1 MLVHCLHIFMEF
13 WKFAMLSYP
22 RDFYIFWLKE
32 KSLNTSEQQAR
43 EKILTEEIDKIYQTT
58 KEAIVK
64 KDTTIRAAILTEQS
78 SSAPQDRSNE
88 DSTLQNVMEEPQER
102 ITRSKSKT
110 NVSIVESV
118 TSNSEENQW
127 VWKISLLISIFNL

>member
-1 MLVHCLHIFMEF
+1 MGSIGRAPLPHPIPFT
-13 WKFAMLSYP
+13 P
-22 RDFYIFWLKE
+22 RHPIVE
-32 KSLNTSEQQAR
+32 KDN
-43 EKILTEEIDKIYQTT
+43 
-58 KEAIVK
+58 
-64 KDTTIRAAILTEQS
+64 TIRAAILTEQS

-118 TSNSEENQW
+118 TSNSEENQ
-127 VWKISLLISIFNL
+127 

>member
-1 MLVHCLHIFMEF
+1 
-13 WKFAMLSYP
+13 MLSYP

-58 KEAIVK
+58 KEAIVE
-64 KDTTIRAAILTEQS
+64 KDNTIRAAILTEQS

>member
-1 MLVHCLHIFMEF
+1 
-13 WKFAMLSYP
+13 MLSYP

-43 EKILTEEIDKIYQTT
+43 EKILTEGIDYIDQTT
-58 KEAIVK
+58 KEAIVE
-64 KDTTIRAAILTEQS
+64 KDTTIRAAIIT
-78 SSAPQDRSNE
+78 SAPQDRSYE

-118 TSNSEENQW
+118 TSNSEEN
-127 VWKISLLISIFNL
+127 K